1 MSQETPRWKAFDSI
15 SIAAAAKRV
24 EGVVERTPL
33 VAFDVPGVID
43 PRLEVRLKLENRQI
57 VGAFKARGAWNQ
69 ISQLTPAERAAG
81 VVCTSSGNHGKALAW
96 AAQRAGVRATIVMPA
111 NAYPNKIEACRSH
124 GAEVV
129 LCPTRAQAEEE
140 CARRVAAG
148 ATLVHPYDAER
159 TLQGAG
165 TVGLEIAQQWPEV
178 ELVLVPVGGG
188 GLASGVGLALRQTL
202 GARVAIYGVEP
213 RGAASLTRG
222 MEARTPV
229 QIDVQS
235 QIQGLT
241 PLYSGQINID
251 VCRATLDGTI
261 LVDDAEVFAAQKELV
276 RAGETVEPAGSA
288 ALAAILSKHLPPRL
302 LEGRGPSNR
311 LRAVALVSGGN
322 PDPAQIERVR
332 AEVGAAST
340 RSSKPASAPDPTTST
355 GSSSARAT

>member
-1 MSQETPRWKAFDSI
+1 MEQETPRWRAFDSI
-15 SIAAAAKRV
+15 SIAAAAERV
-24 EGVVERTPL
+24 RGVVERTPL
-33 VAFDVPGVID
+33 VPFELSGASD
-43 PRLEVRLKLENRQI
+43 PRIELRLKLENRQV

-69 ISQLTPAERAAG
+69 VAQLTESERAAG
-81 VVCTSSGNHGKALAW
+81 VVCTSSGNHGQALAW
-96 AAQRAGVRATIVMPA
+96 AARRAGVRATIVMPA
-111 NAYPNKIEACRSH
+111 NAYPNKIEACRSF

-129 LCPTRAQAEEE
+129 LCPTRAEAEAE

-165 TVGLEIAQQWPEV
+165 TAGLEIAHEWPEV

-202 GARVAIYGVEP
+202 GARVAVYGVEP
-213 RGAASLTRG
+213 RGAPSLTRG
-222 MEARTPV
+222 IEARAPV
-229 QIDVQS
+229 QIDVAS
-235 QIQGLT
+235 RIQGLT

-276 RAGETVEPAGSA
+276 RFGETVEPAGAA
-288 ALAAILSKHLPPRL
+288 ALAALLSKRLPAHL

-322 PDPAQIERVR
+322 PDPAQLERVR
-332 AEVGAAST
+332 AEIAAQ
-340 RSSKPASAPDPTTST
+340 ASV
-355 GSSSARAT
+355 SARGP